1 MVSVR
6 WTRGLQTD
14 VLGPRDLE
22 HTERTS
28 NNALTT
34 CHFWSD
40 VLTCSVV
47 VCAERREQSPTTST
61 CVTYVYKYMSKPH
74 CVVSICPHCP
84 AKWHAQARMLS
95 RALPDGRRT
104 CHRRS
109 HLRACCCHA
118 AKVDLRC
125 CNSLR
130 MGCAM
135 LVRHRR
141 EPGVHVEAGPV

>member
-1 MVSVR
+1 MVCRPTSS
-6 WTRGLQTD
+6 
-14 VLGPRDLE
+14 DLE

-61 CVTYVYKYMSKPH
+61 CVTYIYKYISKPH
-74 CVVSICPHCP
+74 CVVSVRPHCP

-95 RALPDGRRT
+95 RALPMDVAYVSSEVIFASMLLSCCKSGSAVLQFV
-104 CHRRS
+104 S
-109 HLRACCCHA
+109 HG
-118 AKVDLRC
+118 V
-125 CNSLR
+125 
-130 MGCAM
+130 CA
-135 LVRHRR
+135 LS
-141 EPGVHVEAGPV
+141 PGST